1 MTAAPQTTP
10 LAEANASAAGQLV
23 PALRNAFVAALVAFG
38 LAFPIISY
46 HAEAN
51 INNELVLTGRWP
63 LSFGLAAI
71 VFAFVFLR
79 QMANA
84 DWRVW
89 FDRVGSVAAGG
100 MGGAL
105 VQAAREGEGVAPP
118 SPTRAWFS
126 RYVGPFMLG
135 VVVLFPLIMLGMLGP
150 AGSLKWINNYGV
162 QIMIYV
168 MLGWGLNIVVGLAGL
183 LDLGYVAFYA
193 IGAYSY
199 ALLSTTFGL
208 SFWICL
214 PLAGILAAM
223 WGIILGFPVLRLRG
237 DYLAIVTLAF
247 GEIIRLV
254 LVNWVDFTN
263 GYAGHLRHP
272 ARHLL
277 RHSVRRRRQRFRGAS
292 FICPITPIYR
302 TIFLF
307 YLILALALLT
317 NFVTLR
323 LRRLPIGRAWE
334 ALRED
339 EIACRSL
346 GINTANTKLTA
357 FALGAMFRR
366 IRRLLLFGAPGLR
379 QPRELHL
386 HRIGDHS
393 RHCGARRDGLAVR
406 RRHRRGGDDRRAGTH
421 ARTRLDEEDLRRGFR
436 SDAIPHAAVRSRD
449 GRHDDLEAARPRLDA
464 IAVGLP
470 ERAESGVR
478 RSRQRGSRLMNWLT
492 SPLLTVENL
501 TMRFGGLIA
510 VNAFSFSVGRGD
522 ITALIGPNGAGK
534 TTVFNCVTGFYK
546 PTEGRLALARDGIV
560 TKEDIEAAT
569 HASGQHA
576 ATANG
581 ELFLLERMPDHV
593 IARKARV
600 ARTFQNI
607 RLFQGM
613 TVLENL
619 LVAHHNALMRASGM
633 TVLGLIGA
641 PSYRRKEAEAID
653 RAKYW
658 LDKIGLTDRADDPAA
673 ELPYGAQRR
682 LEIARAMC
690 TDPVLLCLDE
700 PAAGLNPRKSADLSA
715 LLRSI
720 RADHATSV
728 LLIEHDMS
736 VVMQISDHVV
746 VLDYGVK
753 IADGTPAEVRA
764 DTKVIA
770 AYLGV
775 ADEEEVQSIEKE
787 LEQ

>member
-1 MTAAPQTTP
+1 
-10 LAEANASAAGQLV
+10 
-23 PALRNAFVAALVAFG
+23 
-38 LAFPIISY
+38 
-46 HAEAN
+46 
-51 INNELVLTGRWP
+51 
-63 LSFGLAAI
+63 
-71 VFAFVFLR
+71 
-79 QMANA
+79 MARA
-84 DWRVW
+84 DWRIW
-89 FDRVGSVAAGG
+89 FDRVGSIAVGG

-105 VQAAREGEGVAPP
+105 VQAAREGEGTAPP
-118 SPTRAWFS
+118 SAARVAFG

-135 VVVLFPLIMLGMLGP
+135 LVILFPLIALGLLGP
-150 AGSLKWINNYGV
+150 SGSLKWINNYGI
-162 QIMIYV
+162 QILIYV

-193 IGAYSY
+193 VGAYSY

-223 WGIILGFPVLRLRG
+223 WGVILGFPVLRLRG

-247 GEIIRLV
+247 GEIIRMV
-254 LVNWVDFTN
+254 LINWVDLTN
-263 GYAGHLRHP
+263 GYAGISEIPHVSFFGIPFTDDDDGFAAIFHLP
-272 ARHLL
+272 Y
-277 RHSVRRRRQRFRGAS
+277 
-292 FICPITPIYR
+292 TPIYR
-302 TIFLF
+302 SIFLF

-317 NFVTLR
+317 NFVTVR

-346 GINTANTKLTA
+346 GINTTNTKLTA
-357 FALGAMFRR
+357 FALGAMFGGFAGSFFAVRQGFVSPESFTFIEFGDDPRHRR
-366 IRRLLLFGAPGLR
+366 
-379 QPRELHL
+379 
-386 HRIGDHS
+386 
-393 RHCGARRDGLAVR
+393 ARGHGLAAW
-406 RRHRRGGDDRRAGTH
+406 RRHRRRGDDRHSRAH
-421 ARTRLDEEDLRRGFR
+421 ARTRLDEEDLRRGLR
-436 SDAIPHAAVRSRD
+436 SDAIPHAAVRRRD
-449 GRHDDLEAARPRLDA
+449 GHHDDLEAARPRFDA
-464 IAVGLP
+464 AAVRLL
-470 ERAESGVR
+470 ERAEGRVQ
-478 RSRQRGSRLMNWLT
+478 RSRQRGARLMNWLT
-492 SPLLTVENL
+492 GPLLAVENL
-501 TMRFGGLIA
+501 TMRFGGLVA

-546 PTEGRLALARDGIV
+546 PTEGRLALARDGVATSDDIAAV
-560 TKEDIEAAT
+560 TRSSGR
-569 HASGQHA
+569 HAM
-576 ATANG
+576 TANG
-581 ELFLLERMPDHV
+581 ELFLLERMPDHE

-613 TVLENL
+613 TTLENL
-619 LVAHHNALMRASGM
+619 LVAHHNPLMLASGL

-641 PSYRRKEAEAID
+641 PSYRRKEAECIE

-658 LDKIGLTDRADDPAA
+658 LDKIGLMDRADDPAG

-700 PAAGLNPRKSADLSA
+700 PAAGLNPRELAELNA

-720 RADHATSV
+720 RADHKTSV

-764 DTKVIA
+764 DPKVIA

-775 ADEEEVQSIEKE
+775 EDEEEVEQIEKE